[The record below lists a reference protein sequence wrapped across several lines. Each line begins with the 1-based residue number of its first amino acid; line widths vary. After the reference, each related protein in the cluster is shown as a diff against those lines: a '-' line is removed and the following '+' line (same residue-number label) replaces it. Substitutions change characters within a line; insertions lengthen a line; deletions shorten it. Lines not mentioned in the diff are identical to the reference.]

1 VLLLLLTDGR
11 EGARDGGTET
21 GAEKQRSETGT
32 ERQRRERDTRH
43 RGDVQRDRDREAAG
57 KGGIRVDSGSNALS
71 LCVDFWRS
79 FYVLSKFSLAVD
91 L

>member
-1 VLLLLLTDGR
+1 M
-11 EGARDGGTET
+11 
-21 GAEKQRSETGT
+21 
-32 ERQRRERDTRH
+32 RERERRRGRRDRGERDRRH
-43 RGDVQRDRDREAAG
+43 RGDVQRDRDRVAAG

-71 LCVDFWRS
+71 PCVDFWRS

>member
-1 VLLLLLTDGR
+1 
-11 EGARDGGTET
+11 
-21 GAEKQRSETGT
+21 
-32 ERQRRERDTRH
+32 
-43 RGDVQRDRDREAAG
+43 VQRDRQRDREAAG
-57 KGGIRVDSGSNALS
+57 NGGIRVDSGSNALS